1 MPNPIGKGIF
11 KFSLKVTTTKAKHY
25 FLCFLPRYL
34 STNEIKKLTTAPI
47 VAKTTV
53 LITSSEFKLGR
64 MLKKVPPAVPAK
76 VELVGW
82 LMIFLGQLADSRDH
96 TSCNR

>member
-25 FLCFLPRYL
+25 FLCFLLRYL
-34 STNEIKKLTTAPI
+34 STTEIKKLTTAPI
-47 VAKTTV
+47 VAKITV
-53 LITSSEFKLGR
+53 LMTSSEFRFGR

-76 VELVGW
+76 VGLAGW
-82 LMIFLGQLADSRDH
+82 LMIFLGELADSRNNP
-96 TSCNR
+96 SCNG